1 MGKDR
6 DATKVTKIRTSV
18 PWANELWFKAL
29 FQDETYRSLKI
40 DFPEDDLMRHL
51 VDLYFRRVNRV
62 FPVIYEVSFRS
73 RFTDNLHKRDRRFGH
88 LLLSVLA
95 VASLYSTDQR
105 ATEEV
110 EGVAIP
116 GQQFFE
122 QVKDWNKTLAAAA
135 LPDLQSAFVSTVIVI
150 HVYRD

>member
-18 PWANELWFKAL
+18 PWGNELWFKAL
-29 FQDETYRSLKI
+29 FQDETYRSIKTE
-40 DFPEDDLMRHL
+40 FPEEDLMHDL
-51 VDLYFRRVNRV
+51 VDLYFRHVNRV
-62 FPVIYEVSFRS
+62 FPVIHEASFRL

-105 ATEEV
+105 TTEDV
-110 EGVAIP
+110 EGIAIP
-116 GQQFFE
+116 GQRFFE

-135 LPDLQSAFVSTVIVI
+135 LSDLQSAFVSIIIVI
-150 HVYRD
+150 HMHHN

>member
-18 PWANELWFKAL
+18 PWGNELWFKAL
-29 FQDETYRSLKI
+29 FQDETYRSLKTE
-40 DFPEDDLMRHL
+40 FPEDDLMHHL
-51 VDLYFRRVNRV
+51 VDLYFRHVNRV
-62 FPVIYEVSFRS
+62 FPVIYEASFRA
-73 RFTDNLHKRDRRFGH
+73 RFSDNLHKRDWRFGH

-105 ATEEV
+105 TTEEV
-110 EGVAIP
+110 NGVPIP
-116 GQQFFE
+116 GHRFFE

-135 LPDLQSAFVSTVIVI
+135 LLDLQSAFVSVFIVNQSFVI
-150 HVYRD
+150 